1 MNITIDKKSRIP
13 IYIQIKNQ
21 IMNEIK
27 MGTLRIGDRMPTERD
42 LSQCIG
48 VSRNTISTVYNLLEE
63 EGVLISYQG
72 RGTFVAEE
80 AKPWT
85 QNSIRDKLLK
95 IVDLGLEEAFEL
107 GLTTKEYLALV
118 NERIEEKER
127 QMKSISAVFVE
138 CNIEQSREFS
148 KELAKYTN
156 MNVVPLVLSDIISR
170 DEKTI
175 ESISKAQLIIAPFN
189 HVNDVK
195 NSGVGADKEVVGIA
209 INPSLETIVR
219 IARYPSNTSFGLVCI
234 SKEFQFKV
242 ENALKSSGLK
252 DIKINSTISKDD
264 EEVMKTL
271 SSCDVIIV
279 SPGRREDVLRLTKG
293 TKEVISF
300 DYNID
305 KDSVKAVITKTMEIE
320 NKG

>member
-1 MNITIDKKSRIP
+1 MNIHIEKKSRIP

-27 MGTLRIGDRMPTERD
+27 QGSLRIGDKMPTERD
-42 LSQCIG
+42 LCQYIG
-48 VSRNTISTVYNLLEE
+48 VSRNTISTVYNILER

-95 IVDLGLEEAFEL
+95 IIDLGLEESYEL
-107 GLTTKEYLALV
+107 GLDAKEYLALV
-118 NERIEEKER
+118 SERIEEKER
-127 QMKSISAVFVE
+127 LMKSTSAVFIE

-148 KELAKYTN
+148 KELTKYTN
-156 MNVVPLVLSDIISR
+156 LNVVPLVLSDLLSR
-170 DEKTI
+170 DEVTI
-175 ESISKAQLIIAPFN
+175 EAIRKAHLVIAPFN

-195 NSGVGADKEVVGIA
+195 NSEEGLDKEIVGIA

-219 IARYPSNTSFGLVCI
+219 IARYPSCTTFGLVCI

-252 DIKINSTISKDD
+252 DIKINSTISKVD

-271 SSCDVIIV
+271 STCDVIIV

-293 TKEVISF
+293 AKEVISF

-305 KDSVKAVITKTMEIE
+305 RDSVKAVMTKTMEIE

>member
-1 MNITIDKKSRIP
+1 MNITIDKKSRVP

-27 MGTLRIGDRMPTERD
+27 QGTLKIGDKMPTERD
-42 LSQCIG
+42 LSQSIG
-48 VSRNTISTVYNLLEE
+48 VSRNTISTVYNLLVE

-85 QNSIRDKLLK
+85 QNTIRDKLLK

-107 GLTTKEYLALV
+107 GLDAKEYLALV
-118 NERIEEKER
+118 NERIEEKEK
-127 QMKSISAVFVE
+127 QMKSTKAVFVE

-156 MNVVPLVLSDIISR
+156 MNVVPLVLSDILNR

-175 ESISKAQLIIAPFN
+175 EAIRKAQLIITPFN

-195 NSGVGADKEVVGIA
+195 NSEESAGKEIVGIA

-219 IARYPSNTSFGLVCI
+219 IARYPSSTSFGLVCI

-252 DIKINSTISKDD
+252 DIKINATISKNDK
-264 EEVMKTL
+264 EVIETL
-271 SSCDVIIV
+271 SGCDVIIV

-305 KDSVKAVITKTMEIE
+305 KDSVKAVLTKTMEME
-320 NKG
+320 NE